1 MKTIQ
6 CRAHGGT
13 FQITPKRGRPPVN
26 CTTENP
32 CSRTEV
38 RRKRAAREIA
48 QVTHERLTKAEA
60 EEKTIRAA
68 VKRAAAR
75 QESPNGAPEKP
86 SAAITG
92 ANLSVPLAMTARDM
106 LEAQGWACTAR
117 SVGPQG
123 VEMHASRGTER
134 IVVVWEAG
142 EVVSQTYSLWDME
155 KPSANGKPA
164 NRTKL
169 SFDPDE
175 MTDSEL
181 IRALSGMRVVWWN
194 RIAQGEESA
203 TIPSKAQVVH
213 TYNGV
218 GDETPAD
225 RVITFVDAHGSG
237 FRSFR
242 VGALM
247 RIGK

>member
-1 MKTIQ
+1 MKTIT
-6 CRAHGGT
+6 CRTHGGT
-13 FQITPKRGRPPVN
+13 FQITPKRGRPPVKCGDPYPV
-26 CTTENP
+26 CTLADRGTRRERIQ
-32 CSRTEV
+32 RTPLAVE
-38 RRKRAAREIA
+38 KPAKAQREE
-48 QVTHERLTKAEA
+48 Q
-60 EEKTIRAA
+60 TIRAA

-75 QESPNGAPEKP
+75 AASALESPVEAPTA
-86 SAAITG
+86 S
-92 ANLSVPLAMTARDM
+92 NLSVPLAMTARDM

-117 SVGPQG
+117 AIGAQG
-123 VEMHASRGTER
+123 VEMQASRGTER
-134 IVVVWEAG
+134 MVVVWEAG
-142 EVVSQTYSLWDME
+142 EVVSQQYSLWDTE

-164 NRTKL
+164 DRTKL
-169 SFDPDE
+169 PFDPDE
-175 MTDSEL
+175 MTDKEL
-181 IRALSGMRVVWWN
+181 IQTLSGMRVIWWN

-203 TIPSKAQVVH
+203 TIPSKAQIVH
-213 TYNGV
+213 TYNGI